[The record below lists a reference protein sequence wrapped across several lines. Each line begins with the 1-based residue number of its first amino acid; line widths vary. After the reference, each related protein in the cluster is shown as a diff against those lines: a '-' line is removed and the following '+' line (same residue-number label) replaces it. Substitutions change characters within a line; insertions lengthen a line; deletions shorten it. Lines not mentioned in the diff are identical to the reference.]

1 MKQSSGRTQLYS
13 AMKTCNERWEDTRR
27 AWRDSVAKEFE
38 ANCLEPVQSQVQNVL
53 RAADRLWVV
62 LGQMEQ
68 DCQ

>member
-1 MKQSSGRTQLYS
+1 MKQSAGRTQLYA
-13 AMKTCNERWEDTRR
+13 AMKACVEHWQDTRR
-27 AWRDSVAKEFE
+27 SWRDSVAKEFE
-38 ANCLEPVQSQVQNVL
+38 DNCLEPLQAQVQGTL